1 MNVPNRSGFD
11 LHNLD
16 PRIFV
21 VILPL
26 FASAVLTWTG
36 DRATF
41 VRSPRNLYENVCA
54 VLPATGYRLFRDRN
68 VADIFSGLIILA
80 LLALLLIPTLGFIH
94 RAYKIQQLTKMHKDQ
109 KFETGILQNLHEKD
123 R

>member
-26 FASAVLTWTG
+26 LAASVLTWTG

-41 VRSPRNLYENVCA
+41 TRAPRNLFENICA
-54 VLPATGYRLFRDRN
+54 VLPATGYRLFRGRTI
-68 VADIFSGLIILA
+68 ADIFSLLIILA
-80 LLALLLIPTLGFIH
+80 LLALLLIPILGFIH
-94 RAYKIQQLTKMHKDQ
+94 RSYKIQQLTKMHKDQ
-109 KFETGILQNLHEKD
+109 KMESEILQQLHEKD
-123 R
+123 L